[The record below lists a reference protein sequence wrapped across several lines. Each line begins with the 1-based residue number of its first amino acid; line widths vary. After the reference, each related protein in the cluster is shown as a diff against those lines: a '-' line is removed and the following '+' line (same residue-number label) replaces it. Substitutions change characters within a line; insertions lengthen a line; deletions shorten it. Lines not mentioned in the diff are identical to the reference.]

1 MQNSKCF
8 KSIFMLLFLSMF
20 ASLTAQNLSYEQFE
34 NDPMHVRIYTLDNGM
49 KVYMSVNKDEP
60 RIQTLIAVK
69 TGSKNDP
76 DNATG
81 LAHYLEHMV
90 FKGTDQIATDNWPA
104 EKEILSRISDLYELH
119 RAAKDEKEKEIIY
132 KQIDSLSFIAAK
144 YANPNEY
151 DKIVSSIGATGTNA
165 YTSMER
171 TVYINNIPSNELE
184 KWAKL
189 ESERFSQLVLRLFH
203 TELEAVFEEFNR
215 GQDNDMSRLWDALFT
230 AAFPKHP
237 YGTHTTIGKGFD
249 LKNPSMVKIH
259 EFFDNYY
266 VPNNMA
272 LCMAGDFNPDE
283 AIQVINKYFG
293 QLKQK
298 AVVSKKMPKK
308 KKMKKPVVK
317 EIWGQQEPSVVLAW
331 RFPGFNT
338 TDSRTMDLVN
348 EMLNNGK
355 AGMMDIDLIQS
366 QKVLNAWAYAYRLH
380 DYSLFIL
387 SGSPREGQSLEEV
400 RDLLIEELN
409 KLKNG
414 GFESWLIN
422 ASTNDLKYQQMVQL
436 ESNNARASMMVNA
449 FILESPWQDYI
460 SQIDANGRLTKDD
473 VVTFA
478 NKYFTDNFVTMYKR
492 QGENKDKLLL
502 EKPHITP
509 LEVNRD
515 RESDFA
521 KTLYTMQSAELKPE
535 FLDYKTAIR
544 QFPLNSGI
552 EFNYIENTTNDLFGL
567 YYVLDMGSDNDP
579 ELALA
584 VNYLPYLG
592 TNKYSAQQLQ
602 EEFFKL
608 GLNFDVSTSR
618 DQVYVSLFGLK
629 ASLEKGTEL
638 LEHMLSNVVP
648 DQTAY
653 QDMVEG
659 ILKDRENAKSN
670 KSTILYRG
678 LFSYAQYGENSPF
691 RNIISAENLQKINPQ
706 DLVNK
711 IHDLTKYKHEILY
724 YGTEL
729 PENVRTLLDRFH
741 RIPTRFLPTPAK
753 AKYQELP
760 INNNKVYFVDY
771 DMVQG
776 EVLQL
781 AQDEKLNITN
791 IPYARLFNNYFGSGL
806 SSIFF
811 QEIREARAL
820 AYSAYAAYTTPAEPD
835 LHHYMFSYVG
845 TQNNKL
851 KDAVTAVQELLN
863 NMPQSDQQFNA
874 ARESVLKN
882 IASNRIT
889 KEEIFWNYLN
899 ARKQGINYDIRKD
912 IYSVAQTAN
921 MQGMQDFFDKH
932 VAGKQYV
939 YCIIGNKEL
948 MDMDFLKSLGDF
960 RELTLEE
967 LFNY

>member
-1 MQNSKCF
+1 MQAL
-8 KSIFMLLFLSMF
+8 KSIKSILFLFIFSLF
-20 ASLTAQNLSYEQFE
+20 STLTAQNFSYQQFE

-76 DNATG
+76 DDATG

-90 FKGTDQIATDNWPA
+90 FKGTDKIATADWPT
-104 EKEILSRISDLYELH
+104 EKELLQRISDLYEQH
-119 RAAKDEKEKEIIY
+119 RAAKSQEKKDAIY

-144 YANPNEY
+144 YAIPNEY
-151 DKIVSSIGATGTNA
+151 DKMVSSIGATGTNA

-215 GQDNDMSRLWDALFT
+215 GQDNDMSRLWDGLFT
-230 AAFPKHP
+230 AAFPRHP

-259 EFFDNYY
+259 QFFDNYY

-293 QLKQK
+293 QLQQK
-298 AVVSKKMPKK
+298 KVVPKK
-308 KKMKKPVVK
+308 IKKEKKMKKPVVK
-317 EIWGQQEPSVVLAW
+317 EIWGQQAPSVVIAW
-331 RFPGFNT
+331 RMPGFNT

-355 AGMMDIDLIQS
+355 AGLMDIDLVQN

-380 DYSLFIL
+380 DYSLFIM

-400 RDLLIEELN
+400 RDLLVAEVD

-414 GFESWLIN
+414 AFEPWLIN

-436 ESNNARASMMVNA
+436 EDNNARAGMMVDA
-449 FILESPWQDYI
+449 YILDAPWQDYI
-460 SQIDANGRLTKDD
+460 SEIDANGRLTKNDIIA
-473 VVTFA
+473 FS
-478 NKYFTDNFVTMYKR
+478 NKYFTSNFVTMYKR

-515 RESDFA
+515 RQSDFA
-521 KTLYTMQSAELKPE
+521 KSFYAMQSESLKPE
-535 FLDYKTAIR
+535 FLDYKTAIKHY
-544 QFPLNSGI
+544 PLNSGI
-552 EFNYIENTTNDLFGL
+552 EFNYIKNTTNDLFGL
-567 YYVLDMGSDNDP
+567 YYVLDMGSDNDKK
-579 ELALA
+579 LALA
-584 VNYLPYLG
+584 INYLPYLG
-592 TNKYSAQQLQ
+592 TNKYTAQQLQ

-608 GLNFDVSTSR
+608 GLTFNVSTSR
-618 DQVYVSLFGLK
+618 DQAYVSLYGLK
-629 ASLEKGTEL
+629 SSLEKGIEL
-638 LEHMLSNVVP
+638 LEEMLSSVQV
-648 DQTAY
+648 DQNAY

-659 ILKDRENAKSN
+659 ILKDRENAKAN
-670 KSTILYRG
+670 KNIILYRA
-678 LFSYAQYGENSPF
+678 LFSYAQYGENAPF
-691 RNIISAENLQKINPQ
+691 RNIIPADELQKINPQ
-706 DLVNK
+706 ELIDK
-711 IHDLTKYKHEILY
+711 IHDLIKYKHKILY
-724 YGTEL
+724 YGTES
-729 PENVRTLLDRFH
+729 PENVRNLLDRFH
-741 RIPTRFLPTPAK
+741 HIPTRFLPTPTK
-753 AKYQELP
+753 TKYREIP
-760 INNNKVYFVDY
+760 IVQNKVYFVNY
-771 DMVQG
+771 DMVQA

-781 AQDEKLNITN
+781 AQDEPLNIAN

-820 AYSAYAAYTTPAEPD
+820 AYSAYSAYTIPKEPG
-835 LHHYMFSYVG
+835 LHHYMYAYVG

-882 IASNRIT
+882 IESNRIT
-889 KEEIFWNYLN
+889 KEDIFWDYLS
-899 ARKQGINYDIRKD
+899 AQKRGIDYDIRKD
-912 IYSVAQTAN
+912 IYRVAQHAD
-921 MQGMQDFFDKH
+921 MQGMQHFFDQH
-932 VAGKQYV
+932 VAGKKYI
-939 YCIIGNKEL
+939 YCVIGNKDL
-948 MDMDFLKSLGDF
+948 MDMDFLKSLGNYQ
-960 RELTLEE
+960 ELNLEE